1 MNGQRQGS
9 TEVRA
14 DAAAWVVRL
23 HAPEAGESD
32 WLAFSAW
39 LSAEP
44 GARVAYDAAMDLW
57 LLADQVKAAPEID
70 TRRRERILSRRSARI
85 WAGAGLGLGGLGV
98 AASVVAAFILTRPVQ
113 QVPSPAAPTPI
124 AYTSAS
130 GQHRTVMLADGSRL
144 DLGGASRVRVSL
156 DTHSRRVT
164 MTSGEVAFTVV
175 HDPRRPFL
183 VTIGDRQVR
192 DLGTEFDI
200 RRAGP
205 EIKVTVR
212 QGRVEVGAKD
222 GDAATVALGAGRQLV
237 HDEATG
243 VSTVRSVA
251 ADEAFAWKQGRLIYR
266 DQPLRV
272 VVDDL
277 NRYFPH
283 AVRLEDERVGAL
295 RFTGVLTVDGE
306 NETIRRLVELLPIS
320 ATRVGDAT
328 VLKVRDDSR

>member
-1 MNGQRQGS
+1 MNGQGQGS
-9 TEVRA
+9 TETRA
-14 DAAAWVVRL
+14 AAAAWVVRL

-32 WLAFSAW
+32 WLAFDAW
-39 LSAEP
+39 LNGEL
-44 GARVAYDAAMDLW
+44 GARAAYDAAMSLW
-57 LLADQVKAAPEID
+57 LLADQVKDAPRID
-70 TRRRERILSRRSARI
+70 SRRRERILSRRSARI

-98 AASVVAAFILTRPVQ
+98 AATVVAGFILTRPGQ
-113 QVPSPAAPTPI
+113 QPVSPGAPAPMV
-124 AYTSAS
+124 YTSAS
-130 GQHRTVMLADGSRL
+130 GQHRKVMLADGSRL
-144 DLGGASRVRVSL
+144 DLGGASRVAVSL
-156 DTHSRRVT
+156 DAHNRRVT
-164 MTSGEVAFTVV
+164 MTGGEVAFTVV
-175 HDPRRPFL
+175 HDPNRPFL

-205 EIKVTVR
+205 QIKVTVR
-212 QGRVEVGAKD
+212 QGRVEVGAQD
-222 GDAATVALGAGRQLV
+222 GDAASVALGAGRQLV
-237 HDEATG
+237 HDETTG
-243 VSTVRSVA
+243 VSIVQLVA
-251 ADEAFAWKQGRLIYR
+251 ADEVFAWKQGRLIYR

-295 RFTGVLTVDGE
+295 RFTGVLTVNGE